1 MHILYVAEAPVSPSS
16 GMGRIAWHWQQ
27 EALRRGHR
35 WSSLTPAEL
44 GPSRH
49 PALFPSKA
57 RRAFSSLAG
66 RPDLIVAHEP
76 AAASFLGLSLP
87 LAVLSHGLERRQWL
101 DLLAARYGQPRPGR
115 KSRLL
120 TPLWRIHPSHRAI
133 GRADLLLLSNK
144 ADEQFVIQQCDRRSA
159 ECLVFRNGVEPSQ
172 CVVSERQERPLTIG
186 FLASWLPRKG
196 IATLLEAARQLSTGP
211 HRPHWLLAGTG
222 ASEAEIRAQWPPA
235 LQDHLRVVPS
245 FPPEAEAQLLAE
257 LDVFVLPSFYE
268 GQPLSLLQAM
278 AAGLPCVA
286 SACCGQLDLI
296 EPGRTGLL
304 FPPGDA
310 AQLAACLTELLASD
324 ARRQQLGQAA
334 QNTVRDRAWPL
345 VSAEVIDRLELLLE
359 ESRHGSP

>member
-27 EALRRGHR
+27 EALRRGYR

-57 RRAFSSLAG
+57 RRVFSRLNG

-76 AAASFLGLSLP
+76 AAASFLGLP

-101 DLLAARYGQPRPGR
+101 ELLAGRYGQQLPGR

-120 TPLWRIHPSHRAI
+120 TPLWRIHPCQRAI

-144 ADEQFVIQQCDRRSA
+144 ADEQFAIQQCGRRSA
-159 ECLVFRNGVEPSQ
+159 ECLVFRNGVEPLQS
-172 CVVSERQERPLTIG
+172 VASEQQERTLTIG

-196 IATLLEAARQLSTGP
+196 IATLLEAALKLSADP

-235 LQDHLRVVPS
+235 LQDHLRVIPS
-245 FPPEAEAQLLAE
+245 FPPEAEAQLLAC

-310 AQLAACLTELLASD
+310 PQLAACLADLLASA

-334 QNTVRDRAWPL
+334 QKAVSDRTWPL
-345 VSAEVIDRLELLLE
+345 VSAVVIDRLEQLLK
-359 ESRHGSP
+359 ESHHGRP